1 MTMLKKF
8 KQAALRSLKSA
19 GVSTLVHNSRWRR
32 QRLLILAYHG
42 IALSDEHLFNGSQFI
57 SADLFRDRL
66 ELLKRSKCAVL
77 PLGEAVGRLYANDLP
92 DRAVAITFD
101 DGLSDF
107 YRRAFPLIKEFDV
120 PVTLYLTTFY
130 TNYQRP
136 VFDLMCSYLLWK
148 GRGNVLDLQQLT
160 GRDLKTN
167 LQGLDAREAA
177 LAQIRAFGRVQKLS
191 AEEKDAFAASL
202 AAHLQVDYQALLE
215 QRTMHNLTPDEVG
228 KLSAGG
234 IDVQLHTHRHRTP
247 LDRQLFLREIE
258 DNRKSIQEMTD
269 RNPTHFCYPSGV
281 YDLKFLPWLRE
292 AGVISA
298 TTCESGFASRSSNE
312 LLLPRFLDN
321 ATLSP
326 IEFESWLTG
335 VSAALPQRR
344 LGVRAYAGGTS

>member
-1 MTMLKKF
+1 MLKKF
-8 KQAALRSLKSA
+8 KQAALKSLKSA

-42 IALSDEHLFNGSQFI
+42 VALSDEHLFNGSQFI
-57 SADLFRDRL
+57 SAELFRDRL
-66 ELLKRSKCAVL
+66 ELLKKSKCAVL
-77 PLGEAVGRLYANDLP
+77 PLGEAVERLYADDLP

-107 YRRAFPLIKEFDV
+107 YRRAFPVIKEFDV

-130 TNYQRP
+130 SHYQRP

-148 GRGNVLDLQQLT
+148 GRQNVLNLRTLT
-160 GRDLKTN
+160 GQDLRTD
-167 LQGLDAREAA
+167 LHELDAREAA
-177 LAQIRAFGRVQKLS
+177 LAQIHAFAREQKLS
-191 AEEKDAFAASL
+191 ADEKDAFAAAL
-202 AAHLQVDYQALLE
+202 AEHLQVDYESLLE
-215 QRTMHNLTPDEVG
+215 QRTMHNLTSAEVT
-228 KLSAGG
+228 KLAAGG

-247 LDRQLFLREIE
+247 NDRQLFLKEIE
-258 DNRKSIQEMTD
+258 DNRKSIQEMTGK
-269 RNPTHFCYPSGV
+269 NPRHFCYPSGV
-281 YDLKFLPWLRE
+281 YDLTFLPWLRE

-344 LGVRAYAGGTS
+344 VGARAYAGGRP